1 MFNER
6 WEVDRGKLA
15 GKQGRGKGTVE
26 DKVGKIVWVKLEPGI
41 GGGGA
46 LVLIQAEECSV
57 MILWEQMNSHQK
69 LMSRNVT

>member
-1 MFNER
+1 MFNEQ

-41 GGGGA
+41 GGVVSLDSG
-46 LVLIQAEECSV
+46 
-57 MILWEQMNSHQK
+57 
-69 LMSRNVT
+69 